1 MGKFLQACKNG
12 NMMLLHLTIQQRVN
26 INCRSGTGLREAIRN
41 KQKLAWQFLL
51 KKPELDVNI
60 VDNFGET
67 ALHVASRFN
76 IAEAVEDLIKRKDV
90 DINKRSFLGITAA
103 ILAAKCVSAEAFQ
116 VLMKDRRTIDDNIGA
131 AINPSLK
138 NSRNQIVD
146 QIFACRLQQLF
157 TVNPQRQTKTVI
169 RAI

>member
-1 MGKFLQACKNG
+1 
-12 NMMLLHLTIQQRVN
+12 
-26 INCRSGTGLREAIRN
+26 
-41 KQKLAWQFLL
+41 
-51 KKPELDVNI
+51 
-60 VDNFGET
+60 
-67 ALHVASRFN
+67 
-76 IAEAVEDLIKRKDV
+76 
-90 DINKRSFLGITAA
+90 
-103 ILAAKCVSAEAFQ
+103 
-116 VLMKDRRTIDDNIGA
+116 MKDRRTNIHILDNSRRKIDDNIGA